1 MKTCNQQP
9 FSKRIAWRNRYLW
22 ALLVLMLVYMVIIG
36 ELGLGDSREM
46 NRLAEII
53 SRVIFFGG
61 MLWVISKIV
70 RNGRMLADKRQ
81 MKEQLLWEQDERNRR
96 LHEKTGGLVWDAM
109 LVCLLFATLTASL
122 TNMAAFHT
130 ALALLAAA
138 LALKLGAYLH
148 YRHRC

>member
-1 MKTCNQQP
+1 MKTCNQLP
-9 FSKRIAWRNRYLW
+9 FSKRIVWRNRCLW
-22 ALLVLMLVYMVIIG
+22 VLLVLMLVYMVVIG

-46 NRLAEII
+46 NRLAEIV

-70 RNGRMLADKRQ
+70 RNRRMLADKRQ

-122 TNMAAFHT
+122 TDMAAFHT
-130 ALALLAAA
+130 ALSLLAAA
-138 LALKLGAYLH
+138 LALKLGAYLY
-148 YRHRC
+148 YRYRC